1 MLFSS
6 LQFILIFLP
15 ITWGLY
21 FWLNH
26 QRLILAGKVVLVL
39 ASLFFYAYW
48 DVRYLPLMLISI
60 LFNFSVG
67 TILVREYRKD
77 ALLDIAAKKNHY
89 RKLFLGLGISANLVL
104 LFY

>member
-6 LQFILIFLP
+6 WQFILIFLP

-60 LFNFSVG
+60 LFNFGVG
-67 TILVREYRKD
+67 TILVREYRKE
-77 ALLDIAAKKNHY
+77 ALLNTDAKK
-89 RKLFLGLGISANLVL
+89 KSLPQALFGSRH
-104 LFY
+104 